1 MHEQRNVF
9 ARLDDEWRAMG
20 SGAPARQAA
29 ARWIE
34 QSDLFCGLATP
45 AAVVGRCHQRSDPAR
60 SRALLSFLLL
70 VGDDDAWARRTVLQA
85 LLPALAGVAERARE
99 LVKGT
104 VRPWVSFD
112 DLDQHVVSLACER
125 IAELSGTAEPWVAR
139 VVQDGVWQ
147 RLRNHARV
155 ERRRAE
161 REGPLDEMERGE
173 EDDSTAAEE
182 LVALL
187 QDAVQRRV
195 ITPDVACVVY
205 SFRIAGRSPDDMAS
219 TMGRSARTLWRWLER
234 GERVLGGDNA
244 ACAGPRQA
252 LLQVAGA

>member
-1 MHEQRNVF
+1 MHEQRNVL
-9 ARLDDEWRAMG
+9 ARLHDEWRAVES
-20 SGAPARQAA
+20 SGPARQAA
-29 ARWIE
+29 GRWAE
-34 QSDLFCGLATP
+34 RNELFCGLATP
-45 AAVVGRCHQRSDPAR
+45 AAVVGRCQERSDPGR

-99 LVKGT
+99 LVKGP

-112 DLDQHVVSLACER
+112 DLDQHVISLACER
-125 IAELSGTAEPWVAR
+125 IAELSGRAEPWVAR

-161 REGPLDEMERGE
+161 REGPLDEMERAE
-173 EDDSTAAEE
+173 EQEPTAAEE
-182 LVALL
+182 LIVLL
-187 QDAVQRRV
+187 EDAVQRGL
-195 ITPDVACVVY
+195 IASDVACVVY
-205 SFRIAGRSPDDMAS
+205 SFRIGGRSPDDMAS

-234 GERVLGGDNA
+234 GERVLVGDKAGRAIPSRSLLRAEGG
-244 ACAGPRQA
+244 
-252 LLQVAGA
+252 